1 MRGTLL
7 IGSTALAASLLLTS
21 VAAAGQ
27 APATPE
33 PLIPAGATALEG
45 VPEVRVDATPERV
58 ERHQLEGAEAAAER
72 LKVAIVDGQYFW
84 TSRGNRPMTLSATG
98 DFTYLSSSSEPGR
111 YVRLRRVNDRIFYV
125 EHVDMDPRSVTYW
138 GELRIVLGK

>member
-1 MRGTLL
+1 MRGTL
-7 IGSTALAASLLLTS
+7 IGSIGLVAAVILTS
-21 VAAAGQ
+21 SAAAGQ
-27 APATPE
+27 APASPE

-45 VPEVRVDATPERV
+45 VPEVRVDATPEQV
-58 ERHQLEGAEAAAER
+58 ERHQLEGAEAAAQR
-72 LKVAIVDGQYFW
+72 LKVAIIDGQYFW
-84 TSRGNRPMTLSATG
+84 TSRGNRPMTLSAAG
-98 DFTYLSSSSEPGR
+98 EYTYLSSSGEPGR